1 MINII
6 VKQTNND
13 LQVSVKDSGIGIRD
27 SDKGN
32 LMNAFGK
39 SDSDESKTLN
49 RQGVGLGLLISN
61 MIAKSLNLGNEGLQF
76 RSSYG
81 EGFVNFYL

>member
-49 RQGVGLGLLISN
+49 R
-61 MIAKSLNLGNEGLQF
+61 
-76 RSSYG
+76 
-81 EGFVNFYL
+81 